1 MTHFIAIF
9 ALLRWP
15 GTEPVISPRS
25 ACITKNQIEILEL
38 KSKTEMKNSSEGL
51 KDGFELYRERLNKL
65 RDKAI
70 ETV

>member
-1 MTHFIAIF
+1 M
-9 ALLRWP
+9 
-15 GTEPVISPRS
+15 ISPRS

-51 KDGFELYRERLNKL
+51 KDRFELYKERLNKL
-65 RDKAI
+65 GDKAI

>member
-9 ALLRWP
+9 SLLRWP
-15 GTEPVISPRS
+15 GTEPVISLRP

-51 KDGFELYRERLNKL
+51 KGRFELYKERLNKL
-65 RDKAI
+65 GDKVM